1 MFYKQFAPSLLPGC
15 KPTIYNL
22 SGSQMYKTPCMF
34 TGHWVLEDLRAAK
47 CCTLKAVY
55 TVRNLMIRSI
65 PMSTRPQ
72 VRLHICIVHVI
83 MRNLTI
89 LHNWWPTE
97 STGPAGWYQAKLPF
111 DGEFD
116 TSNVGRTPNAASD
129 AQYPVN
135 VKKWGGIPGTD
146 RSSSDAYSTCI
157 RHNLPHVMLKYRID
171 LLD

>member
-1 MFYKQFAPSLLPGC
+1 MCQ
-15 KPTIYNL
+15 
-22 SGSQMYKTPCMF
+22 TPCMF

-55 TVRNLMIRSI
+55 TVRYLMIRSI
-65 PMSTRPQ
+65 TMSTRPQ
-72 VRLHICIVHVI
+72 VCLHICRVHVI

-89 LHNWWPTE
+89 SYNWWPTE
-97 STGPAGWYQAKLPF
+97 STGHVGWYQAKLPF

-135 VKKWGGIPGTD
+135 VKKWGAVNPVKD
-146 RSSSDAYSTCI
+146 RSSFDAYSTCI
-157 RHNLPHVMLKYRID
+157 RHDLPHVLPKYQID
-171 LLD
+171 LLE